1 MELTITA
8 TQDHQHYVHFRRH
21 LNYST
26 PFYRWVLESDP
37 SWMLCQSI
45 FMSGSTVLK
54 DQNVWWA
61 NYIHTTKI
69 WIAGHQMPSC
79 CWCKPFHNNDCLY
92 FSKDHVEEY
101 MKEIAIRLG
110 VFFFIYLYIPNHSW
124 RFCPNKLL
132 EILAYS
138 PSFVPTPQFLQ
149 RVRCI
154 ASREKKRTRNWFQKA
169 SIAVPGLHNVVLARR
184 TKKDM
189 RRPRFT
195 DNRRTTWKYINTD
208 V

>member
-154 ASREKKRTRNWFQKA
+154 ASREKKQQQTDF
-169 SIAVPGLHNVVLARR
+169 RR
-184 TKKDM
+184 
-189 RRPRFT
+189 
-195 DNRRTTWKYINTD
+195 Y
-208 V
+208 

>member
-61 NYIHTTKI
+61 NYFHTTKI

-154 ASREKKRTRNWFQKA
+154 ASREKTTTTNWFQKVLNQTA
-169 SIAVPGLHNVVLARR
+169 NRIGVPGLR
-184 TKKDM
+184 T
-189 RRPRFT
+189 
-195 DNRRTTWKYINTD
+195 
-208 V
+208 

>member
-1 MELTITA
+1 MKIVHRFGEKNEDAFWQFFLKSMNGTHNHSK
-8 TQDHQHYVHFRRH
+8 QDHQHYVHFRRH

-154 ASREKKRTRNWFQKA
+154 ASRGKKRTRNWFQKA
-169 SIAVPGLHNVVLARR
+169 SIAVPGLHW
-184 TKKDM
+184 T
-189 RRPRFT
+189 
-195 DNRRTTWKYINTD
+195 
-208 V
+208 

>member
-1 MELTITA
+1 MNGTHNHSK
-8 TQDHQHYVHFRRH
+8 QDHQHYVHFRRH

-26 PFYRWVLESDP
+26 PFYRWLRESDS

-45 FMSGSTVLK
+45 FMSGTTVLK
-54 DQNVWWA
+54 DQNVWC
-61 NYIHTTKI
+61 IHTTKI
-69 WIAGHQMPSC
+69 WIARHQMPSC

-101 MKEIAIRLG
+101 MKEIAILLG

-138 PSFVPTPQFLQ
+138 PSFVLTPQFLQ
-149 RVRCI
+149 TVRCI
-154 ASREKKRTRNWFQKA
+154 ASRGKKKVQETDF
-169 SIAVPGLHNVVLARR
+169 RR
-184 TKKDM
+184 HLNQIQGRSSSEGKL
-189 RRPRFT
+189 RR
-195 DNRRTTWKYINTD
+195 IL
-208 V
+208 